1 VQAGVAAHL
10 ADREPD
16 RAGSAL
22 AAIESASHEALD
34 ELRAILGVLREAN
47 GAEVPLE
54 PAPGLAGVP
63 SLVDQFR
70 EAGGDVELQI
80 SGEQPD
86 RLPEAVQLAAF
97 RIVQESLTNAARHAP
112 GAAARVRLAYEA
124 ERLSVSI
131 ENDSAPMGNGNGEA
145 GVGIIGMRERVGA
158 LGGSLAAGPSAA
170 GFRVEAELPYTR
182 GP

>member
-1 VQAGVAAHL
+1 
-10 ADREPD
+10 
-16 RAGSAL
+16 
-22 AAIESASHEALD
+22 
-34 ELRAILGVLREAN
+34 
-47 GAEVPLE
+47 
-54 PAPGLAGVP
+54 
-63 SLVDQFR
+63 
-70 EAGGDVELQI
+70 
-80 SGEQPD
+80 
-86 RLPEAVQLAAF
+86 VQLAAF

-145 GVGIIGMRERVGA
+145 GVGIVGMRERVGA